1 MKRIAKYG
9 MLVLAAMLV
18 GFPLGY
24 FYSQR
29 TVGKGS
35 NILSQTYALSEY
47 ETLANL
53 QYKQA
58 DPLHASRAQ
67 LDLLN
72 FMQQLQAKQKID
84 IPRALDYDRARVIMR
99 LALLEENAGNKE
111 KSKQYI
117 LEAQE
122 SLKDADHKTYSEEQL
137 RTFVRRLMPNLIF
150 EIFDCCNRIIKGRPS
165 WSRL

>member
-1 MKRIAKYG
+1 
-9 MLVLAAMLV
+9 
-18 GFPLGY
+18 
-24 FYSQR
+24 
-29 TVGKGS
+29 
-35 NILSQTYALSEY
+35 
-47 ETLANL
+47 
-53 QYKQA
+53 
-58 DPLHASRAQ
+58 
-67 LDLLN
+67 
-72 FMQQLQAKQKID
+72 MQQLQAKQKIE